1 MPFLKPSGRGEV
13 RFRATGR
20 FGLGSGFGLA
30 AAAVVT
36 DFAAWPAAA
45 FVLFAAFEASSAA
58 TRVAGAAAADPLLP
72 AFAAAVVRA
81 VLAGDVDFGAA
92 FVFAATF
99 VFGAALALADALAF
113 LAVSVATLPGLAVVD
128 GAAAALAFDLDGA
141 AAALALTVFFGAA
154 AASFDRAAVFAVA
167 FGAVLALFVVAAA
180 AVFAERSVVDVDLEA
195 VGGLRRALVDLDL
208 DEDVFD
214 AVAVIGLGFRM
225 ADQTGRRNGDRPYRP
240 GRLARTLGSSSAL
253 SS

>member
-1 MPFLKPSGRGEV
+1 M
-13 RFRATGR
+13 
-20 FGLGSGFGLA
+20 A

-36 DFAAWPAAA
+36 AFAAWPAAA
-45 FVLFAAFEASSAA
+45 FFLLAAFEASSAP
-58 TRVAGAAAADPLLP
+58 TRVAGAAAAAPLLA
-72 AFAAAVVRA
+72 AFEAA
-81 VLAGDVDFGAA
+81 VLAGDVDFETA
-92 FVFAATF
+92 FVFST
-99 VFGAALALADALAF
+99 ALALAGALAF

-128 GAAAALAFDLDGA
+128 GAAAALAFDLDGV

-154 AASFDRAAVFAVA
+154 AAAAPFDRDAVFAVA
-167 FGAVLALFVVAAA
+167 FGAALRSVRSA

-225 ADQTGRRNGDRPYRP
+225 ADQTDRRNRDRPYRP
-240 GRLARTLGSSSAL
+240 GWLARMLGPSYAL

>member
-1 MPFLKPSGRGEV
+1 M

-20 FGLGSGFGLA
+20 FGLGASFGLA

-36 DFAAWPAAA
+36 AFAAWPAAA
-45 FVLFAAFEASSAA
+45 FFLLAAFEASSAP
-58 TRVAGAAAADPLLP
+58 TRVAGAAAAPPLLV
-72 AFAAAVVRA
+72 AFEAA
-81 VLAGDVDFGAA
+81 VLAGDVDFETA
-92 FVFAATF
+92 FVFST
-99 VFGAALALADALAF
+99 ALALAGALAF
-113 LAVSVATLPGLAVVD
+113 LAVSVATLLGLAVVD
-128 GAAAALAFDLDGA
+128 GAAAALAFDLDGV

-154 AASFDRAAVFAVA
+154 AAPFDRDAVFAVA
-167 FGAVLALFVVAAA
+167 FGAALRSVRSA

-225 ADQTGRRNGDRPYRP
+225 ADQTDRRNRDRPYRP
-240 GRLARTLGSSSAL
+240 GWLARMLGPSYAL

>member
-1 MPFLKPSGRGEV
+1 MLK
-13 RFRATGR
+13 TK
-20 FGLGSGFGLA
+20 
-30 AAAVVT
+30 
-36 DFAAWPAAA
+36 
-45 FVLFAAFEASSAA
+45 
-58 TRVAGAAAADPLLP
+58 
-72 AFAAAVVRA
+72 A
-81 VLAGDVDFGAA
+81 VLAGDVDFETA
-92 FVFAATF
+92 FVFST
-99 VFGAALALADALAF
+99 ALALAGALAF

-128 GAAAALAFDLDGA
+128 GAAAALAFDLDGV

-154 AASFDRAAVFAVA
+154 AAAPFDRDAVFAVA
-167 FGAVLALFVVAAA
+167 FGAALRSVWSA

-225 ADQTGRRNGDRPYRP
+225 ADQTDRRNRDRPYRP
-240 GRLARTLGSSSAL
+240 GWLARMLGPSYAL